1 MSDLEKLQNITH
13 HYRKSL
19 AAYEA
24 RTGNKA
30 PSVDDR
36 GSGEE
41 KELFAR
47 MDADMSAIELR
58 AQNLAIEA
66 RLAKVEKTP
75 KFSGQVPG
83 AATRA
88 GSIEDPDSPA
98 YAARWLKAMC
108 SRDPEQRASL
118 LLTSTSAAI
127 PTDMERRI
135 VMKMQQTNVMRSISK
150 VSTIDSNRTIP
161 VENAL
166 PTTALV
172 GEAVTVVSYAPTF
185 STAISVVPY
194 KYVTATTMSQE
205 FIEDAI
211 GTGNIGS
218 GMDYVAD
225 RIAMSLSLK
234 QEEAYTIGSGSGAPQ
249 GICVPSGI
257 TQVVDL
263 GNAGTVASVTAANL
277 IDLYHTVPVAYRS
290 SPNFRW
296 LVSDTLLKSIRKLTT
311 TNGDFVFQ
319 TQSTVPGQMGVGF
332 AQNILGVPVAVG
344 QYVTATAANLNVYAV
359 IGDFN
364 YFEIFDRTGVTSFI
378 DPYSQASSM
387 QTTMYT
393 YTRTDSHIMLPQAF
407 AALTS

>member
-1 MSDLEKLQNITH
+1 
-13 HYRKSL
+13 
-19 AAYEA
+19 
-24 RTGNKA
+24 
-30 PSVDDR
+30 
-36 GSGEE
+36 
-41 KELFAR
+41 
-47 MDADMSAIELR
+47 
-58 AQNLAIEA
+58 
-66 RLAKVEKTP
+66 
-75 KFSGQVPG
+75 
-83 AATRA
+83 
-88 GSIEDPDSPA
+88 
-98 YAARWLKAMC
+98 
-108 SRDPEQRASL
+108 
-118 LLTSTSAAI
+118 
-127 PTDMERRI
+127 
-135 VMKMQQTNVMRSISK
+135 MKMQQTNVMRSISK

-172 GEAVTVVSYAPTF
+172 GEAVTITSYAPTF

-234 QEEAYTIGSGSGAPQ
+234 QEEAYTIGTGSGQPQ
-249 GICVPSGI
+249 GICVAAGI
-257 TQVVDL
+257 TQVVDGGSGGAL
-263 GNAGTVASVTAANL
+263 AAVTAANL

-296 LVSDTLLKSIRKLTT
+296 LVSDTLLKVIRKLTT
-311 TNGDFVFQ
+311 TNGDFIFQ
-319 TQSTVPGQMGVGF
+319 TQSTIPGQLGVGF
-332 AQNILGVPVAVG
+332 AQQILGVPVAVG
-344 QYVTATAANLNVYAV
+344 QYVPTATVNTNVYAV